1 MAFAFREVLKMD
13 RYYEI
18 KQKLLALCETEQEIK
33 AVILI
38 GSQARDYCK
47 ADEYSDVD
55 LIIAYSHPEKL
66 LYEDTLIRKLGMPVY
81 SFVED
86 SIAGERERRIL
97 FEGSLDVDMIILTD
111 DRLKSHL
118 NSRSINEIMNRGYKL
133 LFDRCGIAEYLH
145 MITVIEKVSYIPL
158 SEKELKNQANDFL
171 FHTVWAEKKVRRGE
185 LWTAIMCINGYLK
198 SKLLSVIE
206 MYEHII
212 HGETYDTRYGG
223 RMIEQWSES
232 FIAEKLKN
240 CFAGYNS
247 DDLLSALESTKQ
259 LYITLCR
266 KCAQSYS
273 YKTGIDEIDN

>member
-1 MAFAFREVLKMD
+1 MAFAFRKVLIMD

-55 LIIAYSHPEKL
+55 LIIACSHPEKL

-86 SIAGERERRIL
+86 TIAGEKERRIL
-97 FEGSLDVDMIILTD
+97 FEGSLDADMIILNE

-118 NSRSINEIMNRGYKL
+118 NSHSIDEIMNCGYKL
-133 LFDRCGIAEYLH
+133 LFDWCGIAEYLD
-145 MITVIEKVSYIPL
+145 MITVIEKTSYIPL
-158 SEKELKNQANDFL
+158 SEEEFKNQANDFF
-171 FHTVWAEKKVRRGE
+171 FHTVWAEKKIRRGE

-206 MYEHII
+206 MYEHIV

-259 LYITLCR
+259 LYIILCR

>member
-1 MAFAFREVLKMD
+1 MD

-33 AVILI
+33 AVVLI

-55 LIIAYSHPEKL
+55 LVIACSHPEKL

-86 SIAGERERRIL
+86 TIAGEKERRIL
-97 FEGSLDVDMIILTD
+97 FEGSLDVDMIILNE

-145 MITVIEKVSYIPL
+145 MITVIEKVRYIPL
-158 SEKELKNQANDFL
+158 SEKEFKNQANDFL

-206 MYEHII
+206 MYEHIV

>member
-1 MAFAFREVLKMD
+1 MD

-18 KQKLLALCETEQEIK
+18 KQRLLALCETEQEIK

-47 ADEYSDVD
+47 ADEYSDID
-55 LIIAYSHPEKL
+55 LIIACSHPEKL
-66 LYEDTLIRKLGMPVY
+66 LYEDTLIRKLGKPVY

-86 SIAGERERRIL
+86 TIASEKERRIL
-97 FEGSLDVDMIILTD
+97 FDGSLDVDMIVLNE
-111 DRLKSHL
+111 DRLKSYLKSH
-118 NSRSINEIMNRGYKL
+118 SIDEIMNCGYKL
-133 LFDRCGIAEYLH
+133 LFDRCRIAEYLD
-145 MITVIEKVSYIPL
+145 MISVMEKTSYIPL
-158 SEKELKNQANDFL
+158 SEEEFKNQANDFF
-171 FHTVWAEKKVRRGE
+171 FHTVWAEKKIGRGE

-198 SKLLSVIE
+198 SKLLAVIE

-223 RMIEQWSES
+223 RMIEWWSED
-232 FIAEKLKN
+232 FITEKLKD
-240 CFAGYNS
+240 CFACYNS
-247 DDLLSALESTKQ
+247 DDLLSALDNTKQ

-266 KCAQSYS
+266 KCAQAYS

>member
-1 MAFAFREVLKMD
+1 MD

-18 KQKLLALCETEQEIK
+18 KQKLLTLCETEQKIK

-38 GSQARDYCK
+38 GSQARDYRK
-47 ADEYSDVD
+47 ADEYSDID
-55 LIIAYSHPEKL
+55 LIIACSHPEKL
-66 LYEDTLIRKLGMPVY
+66 LCEDTLIRKLGKPVY

-86 SIAGERERRIL
+86 TIAGEKERRIL

-118 NSRSINEIMNRGYKL
+118 NSHSIDEIMNRGYKL
-133 LFDRCGIAEYLH
+133 LFDRCGIEGYLDI
-145 MITVIEKVSYIPL
+145 ITVIEKVSYTPL
-158 SEKELKNQANDFL
+158 SEEEFRNQANDFF
-171 FHTVWAEKKVRRGE
+171 FHTVWVEKKVRRGE
-185 LWTAIMCINGYLK
+185 LWTAIMCINCYLK
-198 SKLLSVIE
+198 SKLLIVIE
-206 MYEHII
+206 MYERIV

-240 CFAGYNS
+240 CFASYNS
-247 DDLLSALESTKQ
+247 ADLLSALENTKQ

-266 KCAQSYS
+266 KCAQAYS
-273 YKTGIDEIDN
+273 YKTGIDEIDK